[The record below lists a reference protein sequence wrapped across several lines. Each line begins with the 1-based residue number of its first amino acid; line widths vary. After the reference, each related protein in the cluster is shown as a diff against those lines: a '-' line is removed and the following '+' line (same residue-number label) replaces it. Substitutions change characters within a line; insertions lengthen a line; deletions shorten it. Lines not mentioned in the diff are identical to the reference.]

1 MANLALISVIGMLRP
16 EGPGDLLEVTALGGT
31 RLDSVSPSLPV
42 PDCLGGHSRSFPL
55 RVFSSYPALGLALE
69 GGGRGTGGRSC
80 EKRGAEHGGQFT
92 VEEAV
97 EVCVE
102 TRLKKEVLF
111 LVRL

>member
-1 MANLALISVIGMLRP
+1 MTSLRSP
-16 EGPGDLLEVTALGGT
+16 LWGEPDWTQ
-31 RLDSVSPSLPV
+31 SPQVSLCQAV
-42 PDCLGGHSRSFPL
+42 LGGHSRSFPL

-69 GGGRGTGGRSC
+69 GGGSGTGGRSC

-92 VEEAV
+92 VKEAV

-111 LVRL
+111 LARV